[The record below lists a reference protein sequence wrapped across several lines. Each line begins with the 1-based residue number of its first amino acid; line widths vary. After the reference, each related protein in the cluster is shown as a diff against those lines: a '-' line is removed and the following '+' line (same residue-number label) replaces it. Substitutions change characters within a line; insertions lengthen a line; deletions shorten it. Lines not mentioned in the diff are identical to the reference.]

1 MSWRSCERRV
11 RRRSRRCDR
20 LPMRKAHCAQG
31 SCLRSR
37 RRCRRCAPGE
47 LRHLLH
53 CFFLCLLRNGGVC
66 LSREE
71 QWSTAT
77 ANAIA
82 VGIADA
88 TGSGSLRHS
97 GQASLHGSD
106 AADTSASSADLS
118 KSQVRAHGP
127 RGVAKHK
134 MAASRARRAD
144 GGGGGEQLPRAVR
157 AAAWARPRAVAGGA
171 GGARAQRRGGNA
183 GQGQAAG
190 VRGRA
195 PKRDG
200 DDRRAAGAGPAVRGP
215 AAAARRRSAGPGARP
230 PSSFCLSFLCSASVQ
245 PHGLP
250 PQLLQGALASRGA
263 AAQFASPGLRY
274 V

>member
-1 MSWRSCERRV
+1 MVDSHGQCHCGRHRRCHRFGLAASLGTGLSARIRRCGHVCEQRRPLEV
-11 RRRSRRCDR
+11 AGARARPSRRCETQDAR
-20 LPMRKAHCAQG
+20 L
-31 SCLRSR
+31 
-37 RRCRRCAPGE
+37 
-47 LRHLLH
+47 
-53 CFFLCLLRNGGVC
+53 
-66 LSREE
+66 
-71 QWSTAT
+71 T
-77 ANAIA
+77 
-82 VGIADA
+82 
-88 TGSGSLRHS
+88 
-97 GQASLHGSD
+97 
-106 AADTSASSADLS
+106 
-118 KSQVRAHGP
+118 
-127 RGVAKHK
+127 
-134 MAASRARRAD
+134 RRAD

-157 AAAWARPRAVAGGA
+157 AAAWARPRAAAGGA
-171 GGARAQRRGGNA
+171 GGARAQRRGGDA